1 MKKTAIFIVMSLMM
15 VMFSACGGDPMTEQG
30 TDTATASTE
39 ESAPA
44 VETYT
49 AYYESDWDEDPRIWE
64 IQGVFAEGT
73 SPVSDA
79 APLPLR
85 VFYVTEDNTV
95 TLLKDLYPGDYAYVG
110 AYYLDEYGSPMGDY
124 DAIEPYGHFE
134 YDTIDDEMCT
144 VRGGYYEN
152 LPKGT
157 WFFGSVCFS
166 DSFYVVV
173 GDHEAAQNGTVP
185 EN

>member
-1 MKKTAIFIVMSLMM
+1 MKKTIILIFISMIMLVC
-15 VMFSACGGDPMTEQG
+15 SACGGSSADENTETTG
-30 TDTATASTE
+30 VSTE
-39 ESAPA
+39 SSATQ
-44 VETYT
+44 VSTYT
-49 AYYESDWDEDPRIWE
+49 AYYEKDWGEDPRIWE

-85 VFYVTEDNTV
+85 VFYVTEDNTD